1 MILFQIIT
9 TLIGCA
15 VLTLSISLF
24 FYFISA
30 RKAIG
35 RAVAYMLAGESVG
48 LFITILFSLTSNGV
62 FDFLGPRASLVA
74 RVVLFSTAAFTSIH
88 LAYQTR
94 KIELGMD
101 EGID

>member
-1 MILFQIIT
+1 MILFQITT

-35 RAVAYMLAGESVG
+35 RAVAYMLAGESIG
-48 LFITILFSLTSNGV
+48 LFITILFSLTSNGI
-62 FDFLGPRASLVA
+62 FDCWGPEESMVA